1 MDHYADSS
9 FLVSCYIADA
19 NSGQARTWLV
29 QNGVR
34 IPLTS
39 LHRLEVGNALS
50 LGVFRRLFTATAAWN
65 NLEGDLRDERLTA
78 RKVNWPL
85 ALRLAG
91 QLSREHSS
99 VTGTRSLDV
108 LHVAIAKL
116 LRARKLVSF
125 DSRQRVLAA
134 AVGLTIAP

>member
-1 MDHYADSS
+1 MDHHADSS
-9 FLVSCYIADA
+9 FLGSCYIADA
-19 NSGQARTWLV
+19 NPGQARTWLV

-39 LHRLEVGNALS
+39 FHRLEVGNALS
-50 LGVFRRLFTATAAWN
+50 LGVFRRLFTAAAAWN
-65 NLEGDLRDERLTA
+65 NLEGDLRDGRLTA

-116 LRARKLVSF
+116 LSARKLVSF
-125 DSRQRVLAA
+125 DSGQRVLAA

>member
-1 MDHYADSS
+1 M
-9 FLVSCYIADA
+9 VSCYIADA

-50 LGVFRRLFTATAAWN
+50 LGVFRRLFTAAAAAAAWN
-65 NLEGDLRDERLTA
+65 NLEGDLRDGRLTA

-91 QLSREHSS
+91 QLSREHSA